1 MSRPRRA
8 AWTVGPVTVLA
19 LAIVIV
25 GAVFGRTPSPS
36 SDTQAAQAPDRL
48 QQSIEAAQQRLRR
61 LPGDWQT
68 WAQLS
73 LAYLEESRITGD
85 PTWYAKAQDAAGQ
98 SLAVKPN
105 GNLAALVAQG
115 ALANARHD
123 FATAQRLAST
133 VVTQDP
139 YNAGAYSVLV
149 DAETQLGHPAAA
161 TDAVQHLLDLRP
173 GLPAYARASYDLE
186 QRGLTQ
192 AATDLM
198 TRALG
203 SAVDRSDIAFTRNQL
218 GDLAFN
224 AGDLAA
230 ADAQYAA
237 GQKADPTSITLL
249 RGRARVAA
257 ARGDLA
263 GALASYATLTTRMP
277 SPSYLLEYADLLRAS
292 GADPSPQLRL
302 ARAAHDLFVANGG
315 VDGLTEA
322 ALAEAEGNPAAAVR
336 AAQAEWDRRHFAD
349 VADALGW
356 ALHLAG
362 RSREGLVYSGLAVA
376 GGARSAVYAYH
387 QGMIELSLGSRAEAR
402 SHLAEALAINP
413 YFSPLDAPS
422 ARRALA
428 DLGT

>member
-1 MSRPRRA
+1 
-8 AWTVGPVTVLA
+8 
-19 LAIVIV
+19 
-25 GAVFGRTPSPS
+25 
-36 SDTQAAQAPDRL
+36 
-48 QQSIEAAQQRLRR
+48 LRR

-73 LAYLEESRITGD
+73 LAYLEESRITAD

-139 YNAGAYSVLV
+139 YNADAYSVLV

-257 ARGDLA
+257 ARRDLA
-263 GALASYATLTTRMP
+263 GALASYATLTTRLP

>member
-1 MSRPRRA
+1 MSRIRRTT
-8 AWTVGPVTVLA
+8 WTVGLVAALA

-25 GAVFGRTPSPS
+25 GAVLGRTPAPS
-36 SDTQAAQAPDRL
+36 SGTPTAAAPDRL
-48 QQSIEAAQQRLRR
+48 QQSISQAQQRLRR

-73 LAYLEESRITGD
+73 LAYLEQSRITAD
-85 PTWYAKAQDAAGQ
+85 PTWYAKAQDAAEQ
-98 SLAVKPN
+98 SLAVKSN

-133 VVTQDP
+133 VVTDDP
-139 YNAGAYSVLV
+139 YNADAYSVLV

-198 TRALG
+198 TRALDT
-203 SAVDRSDIAFTRNQL
+203 ALDRSDVAFTRNQL
-218 GDLAFN
+218 GDLAFS
-224 AGDLAA
+224 AGDLAT
-230 ADAQYAA
+230 ADAQYTA
-237 GQKADPTSITLL
+237 GQKADPASISLL

-263 GALASYATLTTRMP
+263 DALASYARLTTRMP

-292 GADPSPQLRL
+292 GADASPQLRL

-315 VDGLTEA
+315 VDGLTAA
-322 ALAEAEGNPAAAVR
+322 ALAEAEGDPGAAVQ
-336 AAQAEWDRRHFAD
+336 AAQAEWGRRHFAD
-349 VADALGW
+349 VADVLGW

-362 RSREGLVYSGLAVA
+362 RSQDGLVYIGLARSD
-376 GGARSAVYAYH
+376 GARSAVYAYH
-387 QGMIELSLGSRAEAR
+387 QGMIELSLGFRSSAR
-402 SHLAEALAINP
+402 THLAEALAINP

>member
-1 MSRPRRA
+1 MSRTRRT
-8 AWTVGPVTVLA
+8 AWTVGLVAVLA

-36 SDTQAAQAPDRL
+36 SDAQAAQAPDRL

-73 LAYLEESRITGD
+73 LAYLEESRITAD

-139 YNAGAYSVLV
+139 YNADAYSVLV

-257 ARGDLA
+257 ARRDLA

>member
-1 MSRPRRA
+1 MSRIRRTT
-8 AWTVGPVTVLA
+8 WTVGLVAA
-19 LAIVIV
+19 LAVAIGTV
-25 GAVFGRTPSPS
+25 GAVLGRTPAPSPE
-36 SDTQAAQAPDRL
+36 AQTAEAPDRL

-68 WAQLS
+68 WAALS
-73 LAYLEESRITGD
+73 MAYLEESRITAD
-85 PTWYAKAQDAAGQ
+85 PTWYAKAQDAAQQ
-98 SLAVKPN
+98 SLTVKPT

-133 VVTQDP
+133 VVTEDP
-139 YNAGAYSVLV
+139 YNADAYSVLV

-161 TDAVQHLLDLRP
+161 TDAVQYLLDLRP

-186 QRGLTQ
+186 QRGLTR

-198 TRALG
+198 TRALD
-203 SAVDRSDIAFTRNQL
+203 SALDRSDVAFTRNQL

-224 AGDLAA
+224 AGDLGT

-237 GQKADPTSITLL
+237 GQKADPASIPLL

-263 GALASYATLTTRMP
+263 GALASYATLTARMP

-292 GADPSPQLRL
+292 GADPAPQIRL

-315 VDGLTEA
+315 VDGLTAA
-322 ALAEAEGNPAAAVR
+322 ALAEAEGDPAAAVR

-362 RSREGLVYSGLAVA
+362 RSQDGLVYIGLARA
-376 GGARSAVYAYH
+376 DGARSALYAYH
-387 QGMIELSLGSRAEAR
+387 RGMIELSLGSRSAAR
-402 SHLAEALAINP
+402 SDLAEALAINP

>member
-1 MSRPRRA
+1 MSRIRRTT
-8 AWTVGPVTVLA
+8 WTVGLVGVLA
-19 LAIVIV
+19 LAIVVV
-25 GAVFGRTPSPS
+25 GAVLGRTPSPP
-36 SDTQAAQAPDRL
+36 SDGQAAAAPDRL

-73 LAYLEESRITGD
+73 LAYLEESRITAD
-85 PTWYAKAQDAAGQ
+85 PTWYAKAQDAAQQ
-98 SLAVKPN
+98 SLAVKPD

-133 VVTQDP
+133 VVTEDP
-139 YNAGAYSVLV
+139 YNADAYSVLV

-192 AATDLM
+192 AATALM

-203 SAVDRSDIAFTRNQL
+203 TAIDRSDIAFTRNQL

-224 AGDLAA
+224 AGDLAT

-263 GALASYATLTTRMP
+263 GALAAYATLTTRMP
-277 SPSYLLEYADLLRAS
+277 SPSYLLEYADLLRAA
-292 GADPSPQLRL
+292 GADPAPQVRL

-322 ALAEAEGNPAAAVR
+322 ALAEAEGDPAAAVR
-336 AAQAEWDRRHFAD
+336 AAQAEWGRRHFAD

-362 RSREGLVYSGLAVA
+362 RSQDGLVYSGLALS
-376 GGARSAVYAYH
+376 GGARSAVFAYH
-387 QGMIELSLGSRAEAR
+387 QGMIELSLGSRAAAR

-428 DLGT
+428 DLGA